1 MTELLLGG
9 IGALIV
15 VMAFVAGTVYGYK
28 ISAAAQVG
36 VHMQKLTDA
45 TVEEITKQRQQMK
58 EENDAFNNLMGY
70 DVNTAY
76 RLNEDPNVLLHREA
90 DA

>member
-28 ISAAAQVG
+28 ISAAAHVG

-58 EENDAFNNLMGY
+58 EENDAFNDLMGY

>member
-1 MTELLLGG
+1 MSEILLGG

-28 ISAAAQVG
+28 ISAAARVG
-36 VHMQKLTDA
+36 TDFQKLADA

-58 EENDAFNNLMGY
+58 EENDAFNDLMGY

-76 RLNEDPNVLLHREA
+76 RLNEDPNVLIHREA
-90 DA
+90 NG